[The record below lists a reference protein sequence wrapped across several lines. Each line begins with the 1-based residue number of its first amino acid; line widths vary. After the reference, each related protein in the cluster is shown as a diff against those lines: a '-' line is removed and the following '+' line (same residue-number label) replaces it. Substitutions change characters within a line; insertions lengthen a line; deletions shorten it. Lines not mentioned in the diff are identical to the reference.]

1 MPRTNRMWA
10 VLPLLYTQVNAGPV
24 VTGTCAPV
32 AAVVTILNG
41 FPQASSFCS
50 SWLSIKTQSTTVT
63 VTSVQTTKAFV
74 TSTTG
79 TNTFSAA
86 TVTSVGEVHVLTAP
100 ARTTTVTAEPTT
112 ITLDTVI
119 VNADTSTISLTA
131 EPTSVT
137 GELVVETAATS
148 VTTQTVDASTITIDA
163 VTDTADTVTVTSTE
177 FVTST
182 SIGFDRRD
190 ASPQLVP
197 GLPAGLALLAG
208 VARTRISSACGCL
221 RLPTPTSTLT
231 TTQQSVATTYET
243 VNVAAQTTITPTFVE
258 TPISTITPEVTEHET
273 PRVTITSF
281 STFVPL
287 HTEYTTPTVYITPS
301 STFTPLSTEL
311 VTPTVTVIPT
321 TTITPSTV
329 VYTTQTVQ
337 AKALPPAKCDGSG
350 TPYTARDGSKYVL
363 ECTMDAQGNKLPGV
377 PRVPVE
383 GLEYCIDLCTRE
395 GTKCL
400 AARWEPSTKLC
411 ELRSGYGSRFAATS
425 AVHFA
430 IRQTNPTTE
439 DSPQPFLVNGD
450 FENGLTPWKHT
461 RLESSSGCSPNRAW
475 NVEGGK
481 AYISYYVCSGVPNDE
496 LVQPVTLVAGTA
508 WTFSAQV
515 TFEVFGSGGNPN
527 GGCSV
532 TFDSFGGNFD
542 ASYGYGRRFERL
554 VNLVGNGVSRVN
566 GTANFRIYSVCSS
579 SPGIRIG
586 VDNVNFSTLKDVPG
600 SNVTVISPVQ
610 VIQNGDF
617 SSGALT
623 PWTFRKNANTTV
635 DVMGNAA
642 LISYPGGSTSNLEA
656 TLMQAISSA
665 EYGQTYHF
673 TAKVVFSFP
682 SNVRTTCSMEV
693 NIGSGRICF
702 LQNVN
707 SDQNLLIDQRGSIIS
722 TTPNS
727 LNIRASCGRSATA
740 TPLVSSDDVSLTLN
754 A

>member
-10 VLPLLYTQVNAGPV
+10 VLPLRYTQVNAGPV
-24 VTGTCAPV
+24 VAGTCAPV

-86 TVTSVGEVHVLTAP
+86 TVTSVGEIHVLTAP

-182 SIGFDRRD
+182 R
-190 ASPQLVP
+190 
-197 GLPAGLALLAG
+197 LPAGLALLAG

-221 RLPTPTSTLT
+221 RLATPKSTIT
-231 TTQQSVATTYET
+231 TTQQSVITTYET

-258 TPISTITPEVTEHET
+258 TPISTMTPEVTEHET
-273 PRVTITSF
+273 PRATITPF

-301 STFTPLSTEL
+301 STSTPLSTEL
-311 VTPTVTVIPT
+311 VTPTITVIPT

-350 TPYTARDGSKYVL
+350 TPYIARDGSKYVL

-377 PRVPVE
+377 PRVTVE

-430 IRQTNPTTE
+430 IRRANPTTQ

-450 FENGLTPWKHT
+450 FENGLAPWKHT
-461 RLESSSGCSPNRAW
+461 RLETSSGCSPNRAW
-475 NVEGGK
+475 NLEGGK
-481 AYISYYVCSGVPNDE
+481 AYISYDVCAGTPNDE

-532 TFDSFGGNFD
+532 TVDSFGGNLD
-542 ASYGYGRRFERL
+542 ASYGYGRRFER
-554 VNLVGNGVSRVN
+554 
-566 GTANFRIYSVCSS
+566 SV
-579 SPGIRIG
+579 
-586 VDNVNFSTLKDVPG
+586 L
-600 SNVTVISPVQ
+600 
-610 VIQNGDF
+610 QNGDF
-617 SSGALT
+617 SSGALN
-623 PWTFRKNANTTV
+623 PWTFRKSANTTV
-635 DVMGNAA
+635 DVIGNAA

-656 TLMQAISSA
+656 TLSQAISSA

-673 TAKVVFSFP
+673 IAKVVFSFP

-693 NIGSGRICF
+693 NIAGGRIYF
-702 LQNVN
+702 MQNVN
-707 SDQNLLIDQRGSIIS
+707 SDQTLSIDQRGSIIS
-722 TTPNS
+722 TAPNS
-727 LNIRASCGRSATA
+727 LNIRANCGRSATP
-740 TPLVSSDDVSLTLN
+740 TPVVSIDDVSLTLN